1 MKRREKLLLATLLG
15 VGTAWGAKA
24 WLRSRRRID
33 LAGRVVVI
41 TGGTSGHG
49 FIVAR
54 LAAEEGARLVI
65 AARNPGELR
74 AAEEELR
81 QFGARDVLAVPTDVA
96 DPEQARALIARTMDH
111 FGRIDVLINN
121 AGIISVGPVEAMTL
135 EDFQQAMATN
145 FWGAVHTTLA
155 ALPAMRSQQFG
166 RIGNVVSIG
175 GKLAVPH
182 LLPYSASKF
191 ALTGFTEGLRSEVA
205 HDNILVTGI
214 YPTTMRTGGHTHAW
228 FKGNQEAEYTW
239 FALSDSI
246 PGVSLSAESV
256 AGKLLEAIKNG
267 DPELFVPRSSQI
279 VAALHAM
286 FPSWVAEGLSLLD
299 RTLPAPTG
307 TPGPAIQGQHLSG
320 KIPATLNRAVPPSAR
335 PGTS

>member
-1 MKRREKLLLATLLG
+1 MRRREKILLAALLG
-15 VGTAWGAKA
+15 VGTAWGAKT

-33 LAGRVVVI
+33 LAGRVIVI

-49 FIVAR
+49 LIVAK
-54 LAAEEGARLVI
+54 LAAGEGARLVI

-81 QFGARDVLAVPTDVA
+81 QFGARDVLAVPTDVS
-96 DPEQARALIARTMDH
+96 DPEQARALIVRTIDH
-111 FGRIDVLINN
+111 FGRLDVLINN
-121 AGIISVGPVEAMTL
+121 AGVISVGPVEAMNL
-135 EDFQQAMATN
+135 DDFRQAMATN
-145 FWGAVHTTLA
+145 FWGAVYTTLA
-155 ALPAMRSQQFG
+155 ALPTMRNQQFG

-239 FALSDSI
+239 FALTDSI
-246 PGVSLSAESV
+246 PGISLSAESV
-256 AGKLLEAIKNG
+256 ARKLLEALKNG
-267 DPELFVPRSSQI
+267 DPELYVPWVSQ
-279 VAALHAM
+279 VAAAM
-286 FPSWVAEGLSLLD
+286 QAIFPSWVAETLSLLD

-307 TPGPAIQGQHLSG
+307 TTSPAIQGQHLAG
-320 KIPATLNRAVPPSAR
+320 KVPSVLNRAVPPSAR
-335 PGTS
+335 PGIS

>member
-1 MKRREKLLLATLLG
+1 MKRREKLLLAALLG
-15 VGTAWGAKA
+15 ASTAWGVKA
-24 WLRSRRRID
+24 LLRRRRRIE

-49 FIVAR
+49 FIVAK
-54 LAAEEGARLVI
+54 LAAAEDARIVI
-65 AARNPGELR
+65 AARNPAELR

-81 QFGARDVLAVPTDVA
+81 QLGARDVLAVPTDVS
-96 DPEQARALIARTMDH
+96 DPEQARALIARTLDH
-111 FGRIDVLINN
+111 FGRLDILINN
-121 AGIISVGPVEAMTL
+121 AGIISVGPLEAMTL
-135 EDFQQAMATN
+135 EDFQNAMATN

-155 ALPAMRSQQFG
+155 ALPTMRTQQFG

-191 ALTGFTEGLRSEVA
+191 ALTGFTEGLRSEVGR
-205 HDNILVTGI
+205 DNIHVTGI
-214 YPTTMRTGGHTHAW
+214 YPATMRTGGHTHAW

-239 FALSDSI
+239 FALSDSV
-246 PGVSLSAESV
+246 PGLSVSAESV
-256 AGKLLEAIKNG
+256 AHRLLEAIKNG
-267 DPELFVPRSSQI
+267 DAEVFVPWPSQMA
-279 VAALHAM
+279 VALHAV

-299 RTLPAPTG
+299 RSLPAPTG
-307 TPGPAIQGQHLSG
+307 TGGPAIQGQHLGG
-320 KIPATLNRAVPPSAR
+320 KVASLLTRAVPPSSR

>member
-1 MKRREKLLLATLLG
+1 MRRREKILLAALIG
-15 VGTAWGAKA
+15 AGTAIGAKA

-33 LAGRVVVI
+33 LAGRVVVV

-65 AARNPGELR
+65 AARNPAELR

-81 QFGARDVLAVPTDVA
+81 QFGARDVLAVPTDVS
-96 DPEQARALIARTMDH
+96 DPEQARALIVRTMDH
-111 FGRIDVLINN
+111 FGRLDVLINN
-121 AGIISVGPVEAMTL
+121 AGIISVGPVEAMNL
-135 EDFQQAMATN
+135 DDFRQAMATN
-145 FWGAVHTTLA
+145 FWGAVYTTLA
-155 ALPAMRSQQFG
+155 ALPTMRKQQFG

-246 PGVSLSAESV
+246 PGLSLPAESV
-256 AGKLLEAIKNG
+256 ARKLLEALKNG
-267 DPELFVPRSSQI
+267 DPELYVPWPAQV
-279 VAALHAM
+279 VAAVNSI
-286 FPSWVAEGLSLLD
+286 FPSWVSEALTLLD
-299 RTLPAPTG
+299 RSLPAPTG
-307 TPGPAIQGQHLSG
+307 TPGPAIQGQHLAG

-335 PGTS
+335 PGIP